1 MEKNKIKDILKK
13 YVEYGEK
20 DYFEAITV
28 EKVYRQLGIDKK
40 VAEEIAD
47 RYEYKQIKEIREKF
61 TKSREFGFYEK
72 NDKKKYDEEKTR
84 ATVLKWAKAQPN
96 LKSLDETTIWNKYKN
111 KEFGFG
117 SFTKF
122 YEWYDAQEPKCHYCG
137 TTESNLKK
145 LFKEKDNESEKE
157 KKPLYS
163 KKRSFTATLQV
174 DRKNSDEG
182 YNEKN
187 CVLACAFCNNAKSD
201 MVRECDLDCFEK
213 PFGEFV
219 KNFYADLDKK
229 YKLGL
234 ND

>member
-47 RYEYKQIKEIREKF
+47 SYEYKQMKAIIDKF
-61 TKSREFGFYEK
+61 T
-72 NDKKKYDEEKTR
+72 EER
-84 ATVLKWAKAQPN
+84 
-96 LKSLDETTIWNKYKN
+96 
-111 KEFGFG
+111 EFGFG

-145 LFKEKDNESEKE
+145 LFKEKDDESEKE

-201 MVRECDLDCFEK
+201 MVRYKDLEFFKEHFK
-213 PFGEFV
+213 EFV
-219 KNFYADLDKK
+219 QKFYTHLDSTIK
-229 YKLGL
+229 YL
-234 ND
+234 D